1 MSNMLRAVP
10 EHITRPDYAQPGAK
24 GRPKS
29 HIVDAFG
36 RRKVIRNHMKG
47 EALER
52 MRRACRAAREVLEEV
67 AAAVRPGITTEELD
81 VIAHEACIARG
92 GYPSPLG
99 YRGFPKSLCTSINE
113 VICHGIPD
121 PQRALQDGDIINCDV
136 TIYLDG
142 MHGDCSETV
151 FVGEPSPEARALV
164 EFTYDSLMAAIQIVR
179 PGKRLNEIG
188 KLISNRARR
197 VGYSVV
203 RDFSGHGI
211 GPVFHMPPHVVH
223 YYDRKDHNVIREGMT
238 FTIEPMINI
247 GELHAQT
254 LDDGWTATTIDGSLS
269 AQFEHTI
276 YVGKRK
282 VEILTMGEPHFRR
295 QLEQFKSEETQG

>member
-1 MSNMLRAVP
+1 MSSASLRSVP
-10 EHITRPDYAQPGAK
+10 EHITRPDYAMPGSR
-24 GRPKS
+24 GQPKS
-29 HIVDAFG
+29 HIIDAFG
-36 RRKVIRNHMKG
+36 RKKVVRNYMRG
-47 EALER
+47 EPLER

-67 AAAVRPGITTEELD
+67 LEAVRPGISTEELD

-121 PQRALQDGDIINCDV
+121 PQRILQDGDIINCDV

-151 FVGEPSPEARALV
+151 FVGTPSPEARRLV
-164 EFTYDSLMAAIQIVR
+164 EFTYESLMAAISIVK
-179 PGKRLNEIG
+179 PGKKLNEIG
-188 KLISNRARR
+188 RLISKQAKKS
-197 VGYSVV
+197 GYSVV

-223 YYDRKDHNVIREGMT
+223 YYERHNLTSIKEGMT

-247 GELHAQT
+247 GELYADT
-254 LDDGWTATTIDGSLS
+254 LNDGWTAITIDQSLS

-276 YVGKRK
+276 YVGKRRA
-282 VEILTMGEPHFRR
+282 EILTMGDPYFKR
-295 QLEQFKSEETQG
+295 QLAELDGDT

>member
-1 MSNMLRAVP
+1 MSISLRAVP
-10 EHITRPDYAQPGAK
+10 EHITRPDYAQPGAG

-29 HIVDAFG
+29 HTVDAYG

-47 EALER
+47 DDLER

-67 AAAVRPGITTEELD
+67 IEAVRPGISTEELD
-81 VIAHEACIARG
+81 LIAHEACVARG

-121 PQRALQDGDIINCDV
+121 PDRVLKEGDIINCDV

-151 FVGEPSPEARALV
+151 FVGTPSPEARRLV
-164 EFTYDSLMAAIQIVR
+164 EFTYESLMSAIQVVR

-188 KLISNRARR
+188 KLISKRAKNA
-197 VGYSVV
+197 GYAVV

-223 YYDRKDHNVIREGMT
+223 YYDRYDRNIIKEGMT

-247 GELHAQT
+247 GELHSQT
-254 LDDGWTATTIDGSLS
+254 LDDGWTAITLDGALS

-276 YVGKRK
+276 YVGKRN
-282 VEILTMGEPHFRR
+282 VEILTMGEPHFKR
-295 QLEQFKSEETQG
+295 QLAALDEAKG